1 MGGALSI
8 DSPTPDLKNN
18 LYRLQ
23 NVSNNFKFHLEK
35 CIQANGGT
43 FEQELQEGT
52 IFHNDA
58 IVGKSFT
65 TEPFFQVWKQKIIRG
80 GE

>member
-52 IFHNDA
+52 IFHNLLLP
-58 IVGKSFT
+58 SH
-65 TEPFFQVWKQKIIRG
+65 FFKFGNRK
-80 GE
+80 